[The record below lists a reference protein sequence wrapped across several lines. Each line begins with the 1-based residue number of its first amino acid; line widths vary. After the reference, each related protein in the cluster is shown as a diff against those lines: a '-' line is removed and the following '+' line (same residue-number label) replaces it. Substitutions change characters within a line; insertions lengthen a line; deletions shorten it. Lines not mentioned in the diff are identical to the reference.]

1 MVISPIIKILNST
14 ELVEGSASNKLFLIT
29 CHPLPVRLSLSL
41 SGFYIEREEILN
53 KHIILNIETKQYSFT
68 SLYFN
73 LKQK

>member
-14 ELVEGSASNKLFLIT
+14 ELVEVSASNKLFLIT

-53 KHIILNIETKQYSFT
+53 KHIILNIETKTVQF
-68 SLYFN
+68 YF
-73 LKQK
+73 LVF

>member
-1 MVISPIIKILNST
+1 MVISPIIKILSLT

-53 KHIILNIETKQYSFT
+53 KHIILNIETKTVQF
-68 SLYFN
+68 YF
-73 LKQK
+73 LVF

>member
-29 CHPLPVRLSLSL
+29 CHPLPIRLSLSL

-53 KHIILNIETKQYSFT
+53 KHIILNIETKTVQF
-68 SLYFN
+68 YF
-73 LKQK
+73 LVF